1 MDSHHGTHNDLHV
14 DEGARRGEHPGRA
27 ANPVIKVE
35 DLAWLEFQKP
45 DLSASE
51 QFAHA
56 FGFTTVSRTADEL
69 QLRGSDAGSACVIV
83 RRGPSKY
90 LGTAFRAVD

>member
-14 DEGARRGEHPGRA
+14 DSGARRGEHPGRA
-27 ANPVIKVE
+27 LNPVIKVQ

-45 DLSASE
+45 DLAASE
-51 QFAHA
+51 VFAQA

-69 QLRGSDAGSACVIV
+69 QLRGSDAGSPCVIV
-83 RRGPSKY
+83 RRGPK
-90 LGTAFRAVD
+90 AVNQTVTNPT